1 MLSPPSPTEYRPFER
16 AYRNFGEAALDSEDE
31 PQTESEDDAD
41 RLAQLRNG
49 RASSGS
55 GDERATEFGD
65 FLQHF
70 PRRGAMPAEVNQV
83 NQDASRLQLESA
95 SSSQD
100 TDDLFV
106 EVSGAVGRGV
116 DQLKL
121 EPDSVE
127 LTVSLG
133 MGSSADEM
141 AHDSAFLFKP
151 LVAYFDSKEG
161 AVLNGLAAS
170 GKADGIQ
177 VKADSEYVPLSPSLS
192 PSRCSSLARPLTLTL
207 ATRLEKARLGACSY
221 LLRLALDMHELTLF
235 CSSRARSL
243 HERARHR
250 DDGPRRPQAHA
261 HRRLKARARPLRRA
275 RPPHEQVRPTPPLAR
290 RPRARRADPR
300 LHRLRRPKYRRLVT
314 TEWVHSCVDEED
326 LVDEDDFK
334 P

>member
-1 MLSPPSPTEYRPFER
+1 MPSPDSYLVHATPETVDLPDYADSDVDVKLDQVNHADDDKLMLSPPSPTEYRPFER

-31 PQTESEDDAD
+31 PQTESDDDAD

-100 TDDLFV
+100 TEDLFV
-106 EVSGAVGRGV
+106 EESGAAGRGV

-127 LTVSLG
+127 LTASLG

-141 AHDSAFLFKP
+141 AHDPAFLFKP

-177 VKADSEYVPLSPSLS
+177 VKADSECVPLSPSLFRAMLLTRAPADAHTS
-192 PSRCSSLARPLTLTL
+192 DQAREGAPRCVLAPPAPRSR
-207 ATRLEKARLGACSY
+207 
-221 LLRLALDMHELTLF
+221 
-235 CSSRARSL
+235 
-243 HERARHR
+243 
-250 DDGPRRPQAHA
+250 HA
-261 HRRLKARARPLRRA
+261 
-275 RPPHEQVRPTPPLAR
+275 
-290 RPRARRADPR
+290 RADPLLLLSR
-300 LHRLRRPKYRRLVT
+300 AQ
-314 TEWVHSCVDEED
+314 SS
-326 LVDEDDFK
+326 
-334 P
+334 